1 MEGRSVLLVD
11 IDPQGNATAG
21 LGFSPREEER
31 GTYDALMGLAPLAE
45 VTQSTM
51 VAGLDIATSDARL
64 FGAEVEL
71 VPMMARETVLRR
83 ALENLDRGYE
93 FILIDCP
100 PSLGLLTVN
109 ALTASQTILIPM
121 QCEYYALEGLANL
134 MNTIRVVRERL
145 NPGLEVEGILLTM
158 YDGRLNLSKQ
168 VREEIGDVFG
178 SRVYNTLVARNVRLS
193 EAPSFGKPVYLYDPN
208 SRGAQNYREL
218 TIEFLAA
225 QKDGAG
231 EVV

>member
-1 MEGRSVLLVD
+1 MFRKMAQRSPLSAAS
-11 IDPQGNATAG
+11 QRTG
-21 LGFSPREEER
+21 LRPVCR
-31 GTYDALMGLAPLAE
+31 
-45 VTQSTM
+45 
-51 VAGLDIATSDARL
+51 
-64 FGAEVEL
+64 
-71 VPMMARETVLRR
+71 VLRR

-93 FILIDCP
+93 YIQIDCP

-158 YDGRLNLSKQ
+158 YYGRLNLSKQ
-168 VREEIGDVFG
+168 VREEIGGVFG
-178 SRVYNTLVARNVRLS
+178 SRVYSTLVARNVRLS

-231 EVV
+231 EGV